1 MLYLSKRRKA
11 MKENQDTS
19 FLKEVKKKLIDLDM
33 TFSELRKKTSY
44 SSDWGLRKALKNNK
58 PAAVDEV
65 QKILVKI

>member
-1 MLYLSKRRKA
+1 MLYLSKKEEGYERKSRHFFFKGS
-11 MKENQDTS
+11 KE
-19 FLKEVKKKLIDLDM
+19 KLIDLDM

-65 QKILVKI
+65 QKILVEI

>member
-1 MLYLSKRRKA
+1 

-44 SSDWGLRKALKNNK
+44 SSDWGLKNNK

-65 QKILVKI
+65 QKILVEI